1 MNPALPKPRQA
12 KLSSRGDLQVLTS
25 GETGEESVLDIL
37 RSIQSD
43 RKEIKRDLGGV
54 SKSIDE
60 LKEEHN
66 LLVQQNEELTER
78 VKSLETEC
86 TNLRS
91 QSTRNNVIFY
101 GIEEVANETGSDC
114 EKRFVNLCL
123 LN

>member
-1 MNPALPKPRQA
+1 MNPGPPKPREA
-12 KLSSRGDLQVLTS
+12 KLSSRGDLEVLSS

-91 QSTRNNVIFY
+91 QSTRNNVIF
-101 GIEEVANETGSDC
+101 T
-114 EKRFVNLCL
+114 L
-123 LN
+123 